1 MTTLDL
7 HQEAEGK
14 GKALPHAMDAE
25 QSVLGAALFDPEAYH
40 FAEGLEGRH
49 FYEPAHQRAWEAI
62 STRIEAGRGADPV
75 SVWEVMKDD
84 PALQELGGLAYLAD
98 LIDKAPPARSAK
110 DHAELII
117 DRAVRR
123 SIIIASTDFT
133 ALAADTSI
141 PAWDHL
147 AEAEQTLYAL
157 SEKGPAGGG
166 FVSFGSALDGAMD
179 MAAAAYDRRGEVAGL
194 STGLIDLDG
203 MLGGL
208 HPSDLVILAGR
219 PSMGKTALA
228 TNIAFSAART
238 GAEVA
243 FYSLEMSHEQL
254 ALRILADV
262 SGVSSDRIRK
272 GKIDAS
278 EFGRLRDARDE
289 IRQAPLHIDATG
301 GLPIGKLAARARRR
315 HRKHKLS
322 LIVVDYLQL
331 VTGSAAS
338 QRAGQGA
345 GGVRGHHG
353 PEGARQGAWRARA
366 GPVATV
372 QAGREPRGQTAPA
385 QRPAGVRL
393 HRAGRRRGDVRLP
406 RGILPGPHRAPR
418 RHRRA
423 PEVVRGHEQG
433 PGQAE
438 VIIGKQRHGPIGT
451 VRLSFNADLTKFGN
465 LARESRFDGA
475 GATRDFSEPT
485 GGRE

>member
-25 QSVLGAALFDPEAYH
+25 QSLLGAALFDPEAYH
-40 FAEGLEGRH
+40 FAEGLEARH
-49 FYEPAHQRAWEAI
+49 FYEPAHQRAWDVI
-62 STRIEAGRGADPV
+62 SSRIEAGKGADVV
-75 SVWEVMKDD
+75 SVWEVLNDD

-98 LIDKAPPARSAK
+98 LIDKAPPARAAK
-110 DHAELII
+110 DYAEIII

-228 TNIAFSAART
+228 TNIAFSAARS

-331 VTGSAAS
+331 VTGSAAT
-338 QRAGQGA
+338 RGQGRVQEVSEVTMA
-345 GGVRGHHG
+345 LKALAKELGV
-353 PEGARQGAWRARA
+353 PVLALSQLSRQVESREDKRPQLSDLRESGSIEQDADAVMFVYREEYYL
-366 GPVATV
+366 
-372 QAGREPRGQTAPA
+372 GRTEPREGTGEHLKWCEDMSKVQ
-385 QRPAGVRL
+385 
-393 HRAGRRRGDVRLP
+393 
-406 RGILPGPHRAPR
+406 
-418 RHRRA
+418 
-423 PEVVRGHEQG
+423 
-433 PGQAE
+433 GQAE

-465 LARESRFDGA
+465 LAREGRFDG